1 MFVVLEPELTPA
13 LVVATCE
20 TEGPCAVPVADVPL
34 VLALPVV
41 EPELAVPT
49 SETPPEEPPFPPAAV
64 PPY

>member
-1 MFVVLEPELTPA
+1 MFVVLEPVLTPA

-20 TEGPCAVPVADVPL
+20 TEGPCAVPVADAPVVL
-34 VLALPVV
+34 VVPVV

-49 SETPPEEPPFPPAAV
+49 SETPPEEAPFPPAAV